1 MPKDVPFMK
10 QHPTIFD
17 RIFSRE
23 RPAWIKIS
31 ASLLLLLLPFGIAY
45 FDGSLNEILDQG
57 LVRIFLVAPVITI
70 YIWLVSP
77 VMSRRGD
84 EIIRSIR
91 PLVPLD
97 DESFDSMISAA
108 IRVNPL
114 YELGIFGGGVILGL
128 LTAGGNALGENSNL
142 LKVYWILSSAF
153 MNGLLLWTIFIA
165 VTSTRVH
172 AALHRQ
178 PLRID
183 IFDSSPFEPIGRQGL
198 LLAMVFVGGSTISLI
213 LSFQMESIASLGFWV
228 GYILMVMVSALI
240 FFLSMRPTH
249 KVLAAAKKREHEAIQ
264 QHITSACRELVKRLD
279 GSQATHDLAA
289 EINALAVYEQRI
301 GAARTWP
308 YNTTMLRTLFFSVL
322 IPLGSAMARL
332 VWDNLFP

>member
-1 MPKDVPFMK
+1 MK
-10 QHPTIFD
+10 QGSPLFD
-17 RIFSRE
+17 RIFSQE
-23 RPAWIKIS
+23 RPAWFKLGV
-31 ASLLLLLLPFGIAY
+31 SLLLLLLPFGIAY
-45 FDGSLNEILDQG
+45 LDGSLNEIIDQG

-77 VMSRRGD
+77 AMSRRGN
-84 EIIRSIR
+84 EIIRSIQ

-97 DESFDSMISAA
+97 DESFDRMVSAA
-108 IRVNPL
+108 TRVNPL
-114 YELGIFGGGVILGL
+114 YELGIFGAGVTLGL
-128 LTAGGNALGENSNL
+128 FTAGGNELGENSSW

-165 VTSTRVH
+165 VASTRIN

-183 IFDSSPFEPIGRQGL
+183 IFNSSPFEPIGRQGL

-213 LSFQMESIASLGFWV
+213 LSFQMQNIASLGFWT
-228 GYILMVMVSALI
+228 GYIIMVMVSALI

-249 KVLAAAKKREHEAIQ
+249 KMLAAEKKREHEAIQ

-322 IPLGSAMARL
+322 IPLGSALARL